1 MKTLEE
7 LQKSQN
13 SLLILHYA
21 CTDINNSP
29 VIITSISTKNYA
41 TGQTSSFSYDEFGEE
56 EKLLSAF
63 VNHMKNYQNYTI
75 VTWNQKSST
84 YGIQYI
90 QRRCKELGVTND
102 FPIHMEQLVDLDDIY
117 TEKYG
122 RGYVKDPKLRC
133 LADLNNIPLINFV
146 EGKDEIDLFYKKEYK
161 KIENSTNKK
170 VSVIADYLTASFKNK
185 LKVSKGDKSK
195 HKLTTVWKVIV
206 AVGVII
212 GIIVSVIELYK
223 WVVR

>member
-13 SLLILHYA
+13 SLLTLHYA
-21 CTDINNSP
+21 CTDINKSP
-29 VIITSISTKNYA
+29 VIITSISIKNYA
-41 TGQTSSFSYDEFGEE
+41 TGQISSFSFDEYGD
-56 EKLLSAF
+56 EKTLLSEF

-102 FPIHMEQLVDLDDIY
+102 FPIQIEQLVDLDDIY

-122 RGYVKDPKLRC
+122 RGYVGDPKLRC
-133 LADLNNIPLINFV
+133 LADLNKIPLMNYV
-146 EGKDEIDLFYKKEYK
+146 DGKEEIELFHKKEYK

-170 VSVIADYLTASFKNK
+170 VSIIADYLRASFKNK

-195 HKLTTVWKVIV
+195 RKLTTVWKVIV
-206 AVGVII
+206 AVSVVI
-212 GIIVSVIELYK
+212 GIIVGIIELYK
-223 WVVR
+223 LIV